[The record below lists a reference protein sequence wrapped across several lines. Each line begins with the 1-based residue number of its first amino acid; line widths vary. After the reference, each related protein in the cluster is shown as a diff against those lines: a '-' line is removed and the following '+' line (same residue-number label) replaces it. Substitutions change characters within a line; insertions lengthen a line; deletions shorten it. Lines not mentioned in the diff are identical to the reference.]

1 MRHACSIHRL
11 EPKGIGLLHPSRM
24 TTLGA
29 RVDRNNDIVAA
40 VRWIEGSAMD
50 GFVKRLIAAASKS

>member
-1 MRHACSIHRL
+1 M
-11 EPKGIGLLHPSRM
+11 LHPSRM